1 MLVYGIA
8 VPVLPRFPA
17 VAAGGDAAAGML
29 FAVYAAGLVV
39 VTPLA
44 GRWVD
49 RRGPRAPMLAGL
61 VVLAAATIAFALV
74 EPMAALV
81 LARTAQGAAAAL
93 SWVAGLALVAA
104 TSPLQVRAR
113 NLGLVLSAVSVG
125 VLIGPPLGGLLA
137 DVGGRHLPFLVA
149 AGIALVDGL
158 LRLVLIGP
166 DLTRATDDPARMRHV
181 MRVRGAVSVGATV
194 ALGAGILAATE
205 PVLPRQLDGMGHGPT
220 TTGLVYGGA
229 VLACAVLT
237 PLAGMLTA
245 RVRTS
250 LLVTGA
256 AVFAIAGLVVLGIGA
271 GVGGGLGPMVAGMV
285 LIGIGGGGVLGSI
298 TPTMTVLGERSDPP
312 AIGAAFAVF
321 NLAYAAGLFIG
332 PALSG
337 PMVQVAGFGP
347 AMGLLAG
354 ALAIAALSGSLGLR
368 QRLGS

>member
-1 MLVYGIA
+1 
-8 VPVLPRFPA
+8 
-17 VAAGGDAAAGML
+17 
-29 FAVYAAGLVV
+29 
-39 VTPLA
+39 
-44 GRWVD
+44 
-49 RRGPRAPMLAGL
+49 
-61 VVLAAATIAFALV
+61 
-74 EPMAALV
+74 
-81 LARTAQGAAAAL
+81 
-93 SWVAGLALVAA
+93 
-104 TSPLQVRAR
+104 
-113 NLGLVLSAVSVG
+113 
-125 VLIGPPLGGLLA
+125 
-137 DVGGRHLPFLVA
+137 
-149 AGIALVDGL
+149 
-158 LRLVLIGP
+158 
-166 DLTRATDDPARMRHV
+166 
-181 MRVRGAVSVGATV
+181 
-194 ALGAGILAATE
+194 
-205 PVLPRQLDGMGHGPT
+205 
-220 TTGLVYGGA
+220 
-229 VLACAVLT
+229 
-237 PLAGMLTA
+237 MLTA